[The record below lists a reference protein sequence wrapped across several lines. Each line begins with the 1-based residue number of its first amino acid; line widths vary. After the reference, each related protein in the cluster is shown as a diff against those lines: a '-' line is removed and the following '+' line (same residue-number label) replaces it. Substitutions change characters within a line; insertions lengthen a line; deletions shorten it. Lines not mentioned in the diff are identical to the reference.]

1 VLFIIA
7 AAAASAPHCPV
18 GGSLV
23 LDFLEIVGCAF
34 TGFLYIAIL
43 ATAVTSKTR
52 RNPTLPGHPESAKPA
67 GPERT

>member
-1 VLFIIA
+1 
-7 AAAASAPHCPV
+7 
-18 GGSLV
+18 V

-52 RNPTLPGHPESAKPA
+52 RHPTLPAHPESPPRVT
-67 GPERT
+67 GERQ

>member
-1 VLFIIA
+1 
-7 AAAASAPHCPV
+7 
-18 GGSLV
+18 V

-52 RNPTLPGHPESAKPA
+52 RNPTVPAHPETPPPA
-67 GPERT
+67 ADRSQA

>member
-1 VLFIIA
+1 
-7 AAAASAPHCPV
+7 
-18 GGSLV
+18 V

-52 RNPTLPGHPESAKPA
+52 RNSTLPSHPESPPPA
-67 GPERT
+67 TDRS

>member
-1 VLFIIA
+1 M
-7 AAAASAPHCPV
+7 PRHRV
-18 GGSLV
+18 GGFHV

-52 RNPTLPGHPESAKPA
+52 RHSTHPAHPEAPPTANDPS
-67 GPERT
+67 

>member
-1 VLFIIA
+1 
-7 AAAASAPHCPV
+7 
-18 GGSLV
+18 V

-52 RNPTLPGHPESAKPA
+52 RNSVQQARPESRPPA
-67 GPERT
+67 AADRS

>member
-1 VLFIIA
+1 M
-7 AAAASAPHCPV
+7 
-18 GGSLV
+18 

-52 RNPTLPGHPESAKPA
+52 RHPTLPAHPESPPPA
-67 GPERT
+67 GSDRQ

>member
-1 VLFIIA
+1 M
-7 AAAASAPHCPV
+7 
-18 GGSLV
+18 

-52 RNPTLPGHPESAKPA
+52 RNPTGPGHPEGAKPGGA
-67 GPERT
+67 PDRS

>member
-1 VLFIIA
+1 M
-7 AAAASAPHCPV
+7 
-18 GGSLV
+18 

-52 RNPTLPGHPESAKPA
+52 RNSTQPAHPETPRPGS
-67 GPERT
+67 ERS